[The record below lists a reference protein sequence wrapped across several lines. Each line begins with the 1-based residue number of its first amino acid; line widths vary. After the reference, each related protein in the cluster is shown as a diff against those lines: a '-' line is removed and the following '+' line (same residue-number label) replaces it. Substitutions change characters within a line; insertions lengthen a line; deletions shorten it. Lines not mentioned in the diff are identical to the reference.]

1 MRRLATLSS
10 IALAAAASVA
20 CAGSVSAPASGTEA
34 RAADEGLVVEVQNDN
49 PGDFEIFLV
58 RDGTTVRLGLVTSGG
73 FARFGVERA
82 RFSGQGQVG
91 VLAQAL
97 GGSAR
102 YQSPTVL
109 VNRGERLVLDLSPEL
124 RFSNLSVRR

>member
-1 MRRLATLSS
+1 MRPLVRFHLVLAF
-10 IALAAAASVA
+10 ALLGTA
-20 CAGSVSAPASGTEA
+20 CATAPAPGSGTEA
-34 RAADEGLVVEVQNDN
+34 PRADGGLLVEVQNDN

-73 FARFGVERA
+73 FARFEVERA

-91 VLAQAL
+91 LLAQAL
-97 GGSAR
+97 GGTGR

-109 VNRGERLVLDLSPEL
+109 VSRGERLVLDLSPEL
-124 RFSNLSVRR
+124 RFSSVSVRR